1 MGRKTFAS
9 SAVSLTQTLL
19 LLLDLLLLLLLLHP
33 LAANLTL
40 LGGGAPSGTG
50 PKREEIVRNMV
61 TTEKFKNNPS
71 SRCVVINNFVFAY
84 RQVFVEYYERARP
97 GSS

>member
-1 MGRKTFAS
+1 M
-9 SAVSLTQTLL
+9 VSGT
-19 LLLDLLLLLLLLHP
+19 
-33 LAANLTL
+33 
-40 LGGGAPSGTG
+40 SGTG